1 MTPNGSVRVGRFGVG
16 GRSVR
21 GTMTKL
27 PYEQVFERIRAE
39 FLEMPG
45 MRLTPAQVERL
56 AGVDR
61 SICQSV
67 LDDLVRAGFLCTS
80 ENGSYGRL
88 SDATTGRARRTREQ
102 WVHTTQVPAIRRAS

>member
-1 MTPNGSVRVGRFGVG
+1 
-16 GRSVR
+16 
-21 GTMTKL
+21 MTKL

-56 AGVDR
+56 AGVDQ

-67 LDDLVRAGFLCTS
+67 LEDLVRARFLCAS
-80 ENGSYGRL
+80 EDGRYGRVT
-88 SDATTGRARRTREQ
+88 DASTVRARHTSDQR
-102 WVHTTQVPAIRRAS
+102 VHTTRVAIRRAS

>member
-1 MTPNGSVRVGRFGVG
+1 
-16 GRSVR
+16 
-21 GTMTKL
+21 MTKL

-56 AGVDR
+56 AGEDR

-67 LDDLVRAGFLCTS
+67 LEDLVRARFLCTS
-80 ENGSYGRL
+80 EDGSYGRL
-88 SDATTGRARRTREQ
+88 SEASTRRARRTREQ
-102 WVHTTQVPAIRRAS
+102 RVHATQDPAIRRAS

>member
-1 MTPNGSVRVGRFGVG
+1 
-16 GRSVR
+16 
-21 GTMTKL
+21 MTKL

-56 AGVDR
+56 AGEDR

-67 LDDLVRAGFLCTS
+67 LEDLVRAGFLCPS
-80 ENGSYGRL
+80 ENGSSYGRL
-88 SDATTGRARRTREQ
+88 SDASTGRARRT
-102 WVHTTQVPAIRRAS
+102 TRRAS

>member
-1 MTPNGSVRVGRFGVG
+1 MIKP
-16 GRSVR
+16 
-21 GTMTKL
+21 
-27 PYEQVFERIRAE
+27 PYHQVLERIRAE

-67 LDDLVRAGFLCTS
+67 LDDLVGVGFLCAS
-80 ENGSYGRL
+80 ENGSYARL
-88 SDATTGRARRTREQ
+88 SDASTGRAGHARDP
-102 WVHTTQVPAIRRAS
+102 WVHTTQVPAVTRAAG

>member
-1 MTPNGSVRVGRFGVG
+1 
-16 GRSVR
+16 
-21 GTMTKL
+21 MTKL

-45 MRLTPAQVERL
+45 MRLTAAQVERL
-56 AGVDR
+56 AGEDR

-67 LDDLVRAGFLCTS
+67 LDDLVRAGFLCAS

-88 SDATTGRARRTREQ
+88 SDASTGRARRTTEQ
-102 WVHTTQVPAIRRAS
+102 RVHTTHVPAMRRAG